1 MLVFLAHRRKGQQ
14 TLHVEKPKDHAS
26 QMSYVSNGTGP
37 IAHIAHLGGM
47 VFGFL
52 YMKGLLSL
60 SAVRQK
66 YQHWKLQRM
75 RKKFKV
81 YDSQRREQKEKKD
94 DFWIN

>member
-1 MLVFLAHRRKGQQ
+1 VKYFVAFLGALAFYSAWRSSP
-14 TLHVEKPKDHAS
+14 ED
-26 QMSYVSNGTGP
+26 P
-37 IAHIAHLGGM
+37 IAHFAHLGGM

-52 YMKGLLSL
+52 YLKGLLSV
-60 SAVRQK
+60 SAVRQN
-66 YQHWKLQRM
+66 YQRWKLQRM